1 MKQIDLPKLDAERKP
16 YLRLRRGRQTRS
28 STTSFNSLSGAGPLT
43 GGIEIGDEYVLPC
56 QWQPGRKRR
65 QEHQLMFAVLE
76 GAVLDIHRGVST
88 PSRRCAQ
95 FAREALAWV
104 EEGESTWPFSFLNIC
119 EMLELEPAAI
129 RRYARKIA
137 SGVPCP
143 ACVIGATSASI
154 R

>member
-16 YLRLRRGRQTRS
+16 YLRLRRGEQTRS
-28 STTSFNSLSGAGPLT
+28 STPSFTSLSGAGPLT

-56 QWQPGRKRR
+56 QLRPGPKLS
-65 QEHQLMFAVLE
+65 QEHQLMLAVLE
-76 GAVLDIHRGVST
+76 GAVSDIHRGVST
-88 PSRRCAQ
+88 PSRRFAR

-104 EEGESTWPFSFLNIC
+104 EENDSTWPFSFLNIC
-119 EMLELEPAAI
+119 ETLELEPVAI
-129 RRYARKIA
+129 RCYARKIA